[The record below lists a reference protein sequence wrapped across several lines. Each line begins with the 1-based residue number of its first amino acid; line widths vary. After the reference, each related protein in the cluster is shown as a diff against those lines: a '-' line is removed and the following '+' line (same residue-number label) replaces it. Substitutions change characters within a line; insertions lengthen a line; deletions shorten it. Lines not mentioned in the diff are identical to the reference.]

1 MQNLNFDKMDL
12 EELWELHEQLTKLLS
27 AKIIA
32 EKLELERRFALLTG
46 TDSNAGAE
54 LDSGKRKYPKVL
66 PKYCNP
72 SSPNE
77 RWSGRGKK
85 PRWLAAALDAG
96 RTLEEFR
103 VPDSTTLTI
112 KS

>member
-1 MQNLNFDKMDL
+1 MQNLDFDKMEL
-12 EELWELHEQLTKLLS
+12 EELWELHEQLTRFLS

-46 TDSNAGAE
+46 NDPNAGAE
-54 LDSGKRKYPKVL
+54 PDSGKRKYPKVL
-66 PKYCNP
+66 PKYFNP
-72 SSPNE
+72 SVPNE

-85 PRWLAAALDAG
+85 PRWLTAALDAG

-103 VPDSTTLTI
+103 VPDPDVLLI
-112 KS
+112 KT

>member
-1 MQNLNFDKMDL
+1 MQNLNFDTMDL
-12 EELWELHEQLTKLLS
+12 EELWELHEQLTRFLS

-46 TDSNAGAE
+46 NDPNASAE
-54 LDSGKRKYPKVL
+54 LESGKRKYPKVV

-72 SSPNE
+72 SVPSE

-85 PRWLAAALDAG
+85 PRWLAAALNAG

-103 VPDSTTLTI
+103 VPDPNALRS